1 MHLRRT
7 STAAA
12 AALLLLAGTA
22 SAQLIHAGNP
32 EVTSLSQ
39 MTSAGPPTL
48 LKIEGLS
55 DMPDYAFDGS
65 DLEVNFSLEG
75 AGATVWLFVYTSGQ
89 NPPLTIEGEGPGPY
103 KDPQRDQP
111 GWHVYEGVDYLV
123 YKSAGERMDEG
134 DNSITWNGRDND
146 GNVVSA
152 GAYTLHLAA
161 WDDEAFPHVVAGRV
175 FRKLGTPGRPYWD
188 LDREQ
193 IFDFNAVNDMNNDW
207 VENFEGYDTMD
218 LSAVSD
224 AGGARPLS
232 AVFLDDDFSEA
243 IAIGQSNLLE
253 RLTIDWDA
261 NRVATVED
269 WGEDHGGVNGV
280 INVEDLGGSAGQRTI
295 ASNPDK
301 TIAYLTAGVSGLQA
315 QLAGYSI
322 ETGEKVSSWDMTD
335 LFLYDNKGADRV
347 GGPMELS
354 AFYDGSPDPWGLTMT
369 SHHTSVIA
377 RYGYDGNLVWANR
390 NGDGIGDTRAFN
402 SSDNTFGDLIY
413 GHTEAPTFKYSLF
426 SAPDGWVSVCENGR
440 DNVAFGSMLGQDG
453 SGLFKFEP
461 KNAPITWSQYVC
473 VVDDDTEWDGVYM
486 NIGGFRHGLPF
497 NDWVVDK
504 EAASGLPDHP
514 MVQYPYD
521 QKKVSLGMST
531 DVAEVGGAVP
541 AGYSVSDAYP
551 NPFNPETTVRFSL
564 PWEVDVRV
572 TVYNEQGQ
580 KVATLADQRLGPGNF
595 DITWDGTDDSGA
607 AVASG
612 VYLYRIEAPDLRLS
626 KKVTLLK

>member
-1 MHLRRT
+1 MQLRRIGIAG
-7 STAAA
+7 AAT
-12 AALLLLAGTA
+12 LLFLAGTA
-22 SAQLIHAGNP
+22 SAQFLHAGNP
-32 EVTSLSQ
+32 DVTSLSD
-39 MTSAGPPTL
+39 MTSGGAPTV

-55 DMPDYAFDGS
+55 DFPDYAFDGS
-65 DLEVNFSLEG
+65 DLDVNFTLEG
-75 AGATVWLFVYTSGQ
+75 SGATVWLIVYTSGQ
-89 NPPLTIEGEGPGPY
+89 NPPLTIEGEGDAPY
-103 KDPQRDQP
+103 KDPVRDQP

-134 DNSITWNGRDND
+134 DNTITWNGRDNA
-146 GNVVSA
+146 GNVVGPGS
-152 GAYTLHLAA
+152 YTLHLAA
-161 WDDEAFPHVVAGRV
+161 FDDEAFPHLVAGAV
-175 FRKLGTPGRPYWD
+175 FRKLGAPGRPYWD
-188 LDREQ
+188 LGREQ
-193 IFDFNAVNDMNNDW
+193 IFDFNFVNDMNNDW

-218 LSAVSD
+218 LTAVVGD
-224 AGGARPLS
+224 NGGGRPLS
-232 AVFLDDDFSEA
+232 AVFLNDDFSEA
-243 IAIGQSNLLE
+243 LAIGQSNFLE

-261 NRVATVED
+261 NRVALVED
-269 WGEDHGGVNGV
+269 WGEDFGGANGV

-301 TIAYLTAGVSGLQA
+301 TIAYLTAGVSGTEA
-315 QLAGYSI
+315 QLAAYSI
-322 ETGEKVSSWDMTD
+322 ETGEKVDSWDMTD

-347 GGPMELS
+347 GGPMELA

-377 RYGYDGNLVWANR
+377 RFDYDGNLKWANR
-390 NGDGIGDTRAFN
+390 NGDGFGDTQAYN
-402 SSDNTFGDLIY
+402 SADGTFGDLIY
-413 GHTEAPTFKYSLF
+413 GHTEAPNFKYSLF

-440 DNVAFGSMLGQDG
+440 DNTSFGAMLGQDG

-461 KNAPITWSQYVC
+461 KNTPLTWSQYVC
-473 VVDDDTEWDGVYM
+473 IIDDDTEWDGLHM
-486 NIGGFRHGLPF
+486 QIGGFGDAIPS
-497 NDWVVDK
+497 NDWVSDDITI
-504 EAASGLPDHP
+504 SPHHP
-514 MVQYPYD
+514 LAHYPYD

-531 DVAEVGGAVP
+531 DVAEVGGTVP

-564 PWEVDVRV
+564 PWEADIRV

-612 VYLYRIEAPDLRLS
+612 VYLYKIEAPDLRLN

>member
-1 MHLRRT
+1 MHLRYIGIAG
-7 STAAA
+7 AAA
-12 AALLLLAGTA
+12 FLLLAGTA
-22 SAQLIHAGNP
+22 SAQFLHAGNP
-32 EVTSLSQ
+32 DVTSLSD
-39 MTSAGPPTL
+39 MTSGGPPDV

-55 DMPDYAFDGS
+55 DFPDYAFDGS

-89 NPPLTIEGEGPGPY
+89 NPPLTIEGEGDPPY
-103 KDPQRDQP
+103 KDPTRDQP

-134 DNSITWNGRDND
+134 DNTITWNGRDND
-146 GNVVSA
+146 GNVVPA
-152 GAYTLHLAA
+152 GSYTLHLAA
-161 WDDEAFPHVVAGRV
+161 FDDEAFPHLVAGAV
-175 FRKLGTPGRPYWD
+175 FRKLGAPGRPYWD
-188 LDREQ
+188 LGREQ
-193 IFDFNAVNDMNNDW
+193 IFDFNFINDMNNDW

-232 AVFLDDDFSEA
+232 AVFLNDDFSEA
-243 IAIGQSNLLE
+243 IAIGQSNFLE

-261 NRVATVED
+261 NRVATIED
-269 WGEDHGGVNGV
+269 WGEDFGGVNGV

-301 TIAYLTAGVSGLQA
+301 TIAYLTAGVSGTEA

-335 LFLYDNKGADRV
+335 LFLYDNQGADRV
-347 GGPMELS
+347 GGPMELA

-377 RYGYDGNLVWANR
+377 RVDYDGNLKWANR
-390 NGDGIGDTRAFN
+390 NGDGFGDTQGYN
-402 SSDNTFGDLIY
+402 SADGTFGDLLY
-413 GHTEAPTFKYSLF
+413 GHTEAPNFKYSLF

-440 DNVAFGSMLGQDG
+440 DNTSFGAMLGQDG

-461 KNAPITWSQYVC
+461 KNTPLTWSQYVC
-473 VVDDDTEWDGVYM
+473 IIDDDTEWDGLHM
-486 NIGGFRHGLPF
+486 QIGGFGDAIPS
-497 NDWVVDK
+497 NDWVSDDVTI
-504 EAASGLPDHP
+504 SPHHP
-514 MVQYPYD
+514 LAHYPYD
-521 QKKVSLGMST
+521 QKKVNLGVPSGIS
-531 DVAEVGGAVP
+531 EVFGPVP
-541 AGYSVSDAYP
+541 SGYKVSDAYP

-564 PWEVDVRV
+564 PWAADIRV

-580 KVATLADQRLGPGNF
+580 KVATLANERLGPGNF

-612 VYLYRIEAPDLRLS
+612 VYLYRIEAPDLRLN

>member
-1 MHLRRT
+1 MHLRRIGIAG
-7 STAAA
+7 AAT
-12 AALLLLAGTA
+12 LLLLAGTA
-22 SAQLIHAGNP
+22 SAQLINAGNP
-32 EVTSLSQ
+32 EVTSLTQ
-39 MTSAGPPTL
+39 MTSGGPPTVL
-48 LKIEGLS
+48 TIEGLS
-55 DMPDYAFDGS
+55 DLPDYAFDGS
-65 DLEVNFSLEG
+65 DLDVNFTLDGS
-75 AGATVWLFVYTSGQ
+75 GATVWLFVYTSGQ

-134 DNSITWNGRDND
+134 DNTITWNGRDND
-146 GNVVSA
+146 GNVVPS
-152 GAYTLHLAA
+152 GSYSLHLAA
-161 WDDEAFPHVVAGRV
+161 YDDEAFPHLVAGSV

-193 IFDFNAVNDMNNDW
+193 IFDFAHINNMNNDW

-218 LSAVSD
+218 LTAVTD

-232 AVFLDDDFSEA
+232 AVFLNDDFSEA
-243 IAIGQSNLLE
+243 IAIGQVNFLE

-269 WGEDHGGVNGV
+269 WGEDEGGVNGV
-280 INVEDLGGSAGQRTI
+280 INVEDLGASAGQRTI

-301 TIAYLTAGVSGLQA
+301 TIAYLTAGVTGTEA

-322 ETGEKVSSWDMTD
+322 ETGQKVSSWDMTD
-335 LFLYDNKGADRV
+335 LFLYDNQGADRV

-377 RYGYDGNLVWANR
+377 RFGYDGNLRWANR
-390 NGDGIGDTRAFN
+390 NGDGFGDTRAYN
-402 SSDNTFGDLIY
+402 AEDGTFSPLLY

-440 DNVAFGSMLGQDG
+440 DAVAFGAMLGEDG

-473 VVDDDTEWDGVYM
+473 VVDDDTAWDGVHM
-486 NIGGFRHGLPF
+486 QIGGIFQANIAF
-497 NDWVVDK
+497 NDWVTDK
-504 EAASGLPDHP
+504 TLNITPTHP
-514 MVQYPYD
+514 LVHFPYD
-521 QKKVSLGMST
+521 QKKVSLGMPT
-531 DVAEVGGAVP
+531 AVAEVGGAVP

-551 NPFNPETTVRFSL
+551 NPFNPETTVHFSL

-580 KVATLADQRLGPGNF
+580 KVATLADERLGPGNF

-612 VYLYRIEAPDLRLS
+612 VYLYRIEAPDLRLN
-626 KKVTLLK
+626 KKVTFLK